1 MPIKVWK
8 ILVLTA
14 LFVMGP
20 FGPSRALNEGET
32 VVLRYTYKTEQL
44 SLAYLKDAQ
53 GKDFL
58 PLMDLAKFFGVQMD
72 LDSESRRLTLSK
84 GKNKV
89 KLVLSQ
95 PVYLVQEPE
104 SSYPIDPLEVISGQ
118 LGVPPKSAEDL
129 LGTLLGIPVHFIP
142 EQSLLI
148 AGGVTGKE
156 IQQEILAEKSQPTT
170 PTPQP
175 ASSAA
180 AVSTPV
186 GSPAA
191 APSLAQVPTQEMEPT
206 PEAPPLVQKAPRG
219 DQMEKVQRIVI
230 DAGHGGYDAGAPG
243 FDRKYHEKAATLDIA
258 QRVAGFLK
266 EEKGMEVL
274 LTRNVDHFIS
284 LKYRTQF
291 ANSHNAD
298 LFVSI
303 HCNSNPR
310 KEAHGTEIYRYGL
323 KASSRSAEAAAARE
337 NFGGN
342 DMDFTLMDLS
352 AGRFKSRSEFLAEHV
367 ETHITETL
375 GQHFRNIQEA
385 RFYVLAHVDMPSIL
399 VETAFISNKEEENK
413 LRDPYWREKMAR
425 AIADG
430 ILEYKD
436 LVEGNLDDR
445 QARR

>member
-1 MPIKVWK
+1 M
-8 ILVLTA
+8 
-14 LFVMGP
+14 
-20 FGPSRALNEGET
+20 
-32 VVLRYTYKTEQL
+32 VLRYTYKTEQL

-53 GKDFL
+53 GRDFL
-58 PLMDLAKFFGVQMD
+58 PLMDLAKFFGVQVD
-72 LDSESRRLTLSK
+72 FDSQSRRVTLSK

-89 KLVLSQ
+89 KVVLSQ

-118 LGVPPKSAEDL
+118 LGVPSKSAEDL
-129 LGTLLGIPVHFIP
+129 MGTLLGIPVHFIP

-156 IQQEILAEKSQPTT
+156 IQQEILAEKSQTTT

-180 AVSTPV
+180 AESTPV

-191 APSLAQVPTQEMEPT
+191 APSLVQVPTEEMEPT
-206 PEAPPLVQKAPRG
+206 PLPKPEAPPLVQKAPRS
-219 DQMEKVQRIVI
+219 DQVEKVRRIII
-230 DAGHGGYDAGAPG
+230 DAGHGGYDGGAPG
-243 FDRKYHEKAATLDIA
+243 FDHRYKEKSATLDIA
-258 QRVAGFLK
+258 KRLADFLK
-266 EEKGMEVL
+266 EEPGLEVL
-274 LTRNVDHFIS
+274 LTRKDDYFIS
-284 LKYRTQF
+284 LKYRTDF
-291 ANSHNAD
+291 ANAHNGD
-298 LFVSI
+298 LFISI

-310 KEAHGTEIYRYGL
+310 KNAHGTEIYKYGL
-323 KASSRSAEAAAARE
+323 KASNPAAAEAAARE

-342 DMDFTLMDLS
+342 DIDFMKMDLG
-352 AGRFKSRSEFLAEHV
+352 AARYKLRSRVLAEHV
-367 ETHITETL
+367 EAQIAEKL

-385 RFYVLAHVDMPSIL
+385 RFYVLAHADMPAIL
-399 VETAFISNKEEENK
+399 VETAFISNKDEENK

-430 ILEYKD
+430 VLEYKD
-436 LVEGNLDDR
+436 VVEGTVDDR